1 MDESGQIQRRLHRIE
16 GLLLILAVIALI
28 ANFDRAAEKF
38 GLLAAVASS
47 AVIIFGIWVVH
58 YRRSS

>member
-28 ANFDRAAEKF
+28 ANFDRVEEKF

-47 AVIIFGIWVVH
+47 AFIILGIWVVH
-58 YRRSS
+58 YRRSP